1 LEAYPELRT
10 VLAPLTDL
18 LDDETMRAL
27 NWQVDG
33 EKKSPRTVARE
44 FLRAKDLLAAGNKAE

>member
-1 LEAYPELRT
+1 

-44 FLRAKDLLAAGNKAE
+44 FLRAKDLLAAGTKAE